1 LDLTGR
7 AAFLPNHGLTAT
19 LHDSAAER
27 ERQPKTKGEIGKAR
41 VARAPGPKNRGAPRD
56 PPRKLGHGVSRAG
69 TRRFRDHPG
78 IRGACPA
85 PAPAPAPA
93 LRCPPLLRL
102 LRPQLKPMG
111 GGSRAL
117 SLSSLCAT
125 TLAAAKPP
133 QHPFPFAPASRALPH
148 RLAAA
153 MSSSS
158 SPTPAAPA
166 ASGDAGAPAPS
177 ASNAIDFLTLCY
189 RLKVSAPRLV
199 ASHFR
204 GPA

>member
-1 LDLTGR
+1 
-7 AAFLPNHGLTAT
+7 
-19 LHDSAAER
+19 
-27 ERQPKTKGEIGKAR
+27 
-41 VARAPGPKNRGAPRD
+41 
-56 PPRKLGHGVSRAG
+56 
-69 TRRFRDHPG
+69 
-78 IRGACPA
+78 
-85 PAPAPAPA
+85 
-93 LRCPPLLRL
+93 
-102 LRPQLKPMG
+102 MG

-133 QHPFPFAPASRALPH
+133 QHPFPFAPAHRALPH

-166 ASGDAGAPAPS
+166 ASGDAGAPAPAPS

-189 RLKVSAPRLV
+189 RLKVSAG
-199 ASHFR
+199 ASI
-204 GPA
+204 